1 MEKDEGIRDRSIST
15 TIRCLDLVPINQV
28 TSYIN
33 QLTSYINGFDMY
45 LPPSKL
51 YREKGWKSQK
61 KTRKIEC
68 RRSIY
73 YVVLRSYDFNGF

>member
-45 LPPSKL
+45 LPTKL
-51 YREKGWKSQK
+51 YTEKGQKSK
-61 KTRKIEC
+61 KIA
-68 RRSIY
+68 
-73 YVVLRSYDFNGF
+73 